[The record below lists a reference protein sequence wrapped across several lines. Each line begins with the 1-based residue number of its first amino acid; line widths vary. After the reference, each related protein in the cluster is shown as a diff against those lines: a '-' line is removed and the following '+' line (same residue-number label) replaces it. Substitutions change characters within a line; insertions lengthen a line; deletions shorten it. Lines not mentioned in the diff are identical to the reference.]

1 MRLVS
6 FEVGGAQRYG
16 VEIGGEFVDLAAS
29 LREAGLAEE
38 RPLPLTMVQFLE
50 AGEWGMT
57 RIPHLVQ
64 LARSRQRATGGEKL
78 VFGPSEVKLLAPIPR
93 PPQAFGIGRNYGDH
107 AAEVKNSVPSLPKLS
122 LKVTN
127 TVIGPGAAIVHPAQ
141 ARFLDYEAELGVVIG
156 RLACN
161 VSREEALDYVA
172 GYSIINDM
180 GVKDIQS
187 KDSQTILGKNF
198 RTFTPL
204 GPAIVTKDEIPDPQE
219 IRIRLWVNG
228 ELRQDGNTRD
238 MIYDVRTIVSFISH
252 VCDLEP
258 GAIIHTGSP
267 AGVGWAMTPP
277 KFLVPGDVVRIEMS
291 GIGVLDNSIVASG
304 VDVESLRGSGV
315 NWPSLEG
322 DLAVPVPGGSSR

>member
-6 FEVGGAQRYG
+6 FEAGGARHYG
-16 VEIGGEFVDLAAS
+16 VEDGTTYVDIAAA
-29 LREAGLAEE
+29 LLEAGHAEE
-38 RPLPLTMVQFLE
+38 RPLPCTMVQFLE
-50 AGEWGMT
+50 TSEWGMT
-57 RIPHLVQ
+57 KLPYLVK
-64 LARSRQRATGGEKL
+64 LARSKGRRASGEKL
-78 VFGPSEVKLLAPIPR
+78 VYEASEVKLLAPIPR
-93 PPQAFGIGRNYGDH
+93 PPQGFGIGRNYSDH
-107 AAEVKNSVPSLPKLS
+107 AAEVKHSVPGLPKLS

-127 TVIGPGAAIVHPAQ
+127 TVIGPGEAIVHPVQ

-156 RLACN
+156 KLARN
-161 VSREEALDYVA
+161 VSKQDALNYVA

-204 GPAIVTKDEIPDPQE
+204 GPAIVTKDEIPDPQS
-219 IRIRLWVNG
+219 IQIRLWVND

-238 MIYDVRTIVSFISH
+238 MVYDVATIVSFISQ

-267 AGVGWAMTPP
+267 AGVGWAMNPP
-277 KFLVPGDVVRIEMS
+277 KFLSPGDVVRIEMS
-291 GIGVLDNSIVASG
+291 TIGVLENPIVAADLDEETLRSAG
-304 VDVESLRGSGV
+304 VS
-315 NWPSLEG
+315 WPSLERE
-322 DLAVPVPGGSSR
+322 LAVPVPGGTSR